1 MNPNISQLL
10 VKRYFVT
17 DLLVTANKSFDEA
30 APMNLTFE
38 ALQIESNVI
47 VPQNEN
53 GDWEVSLRLF
63 HQGSEKI
70 NSPYFFRV
78 EVVGFFNVADSYP
91 KQNAEWLVRTD
102 APSVLYSTARETL
115 RAAMAS
121 GPFRALLLPAVSFYT
136 EELKA
141 MINES
146 KSGSTKVGQPEI

>member
-17 DLLVTANKSFDEA
+17 DLLVKANKSFDES

-38 ALQIESNVI
+38 ALQIESNVFA
-47 VPQNEN
+47 PQDKN

-63 HQGSEKI
+63 YQGSEKV
-70 NSPYFFRV
+70 NSPYLFRV

-91 KQNAEWLVRTD
+91 KQNAEWLVRTN
-102 APSVLYSTARETL
+102 APTVLYSTARETL

-121 GPFRALLLPAVSFYT
+121 GPFKALLLPAVSFYT

-141 MINES
+141 IINKKKKE
-146 KSGSTKVGQPEI
+146 